1 MPRASSSVAPLRAA
15 VSGYRKGEETR
26 TRILDVALGAFGG
39 SGFATVTTRQIAR
52 EAGVNLPALTY
63 YFGNKRGLYLAC
75 AHEIVARYREG
86 MGAVAETSFVAL
98 HGPLAPG
105 DARALLKRVFAALAD
120 FLLSARSTRNHSL
133 FVQREIASPGPAFE
147 ILYAELW
154 RPGIELATDLIVRT
168 TGGRLCETEA
178 QVRAVLMISS
188 LTGFLSGLP
197 VIARTAGK
205 GDYAALVL
213 AALDEQIDSLAMPG
227 DNGLKQGA
235 TG

>member
-1 MPRASSSVAPLRAA
+1 MARPPSPIAPLRAA

-26 TRILDVALGAFGG
+26 ARILDVALGAFGG

-52 EAGVNLPALTY
+52 EAEVNLPALTY

-86 MGAVAETSFVAL
+86 MGAVAETSFAAL
-98 HGPLAPG
+98 SGQLAP
-105 DARALLKRVFAALAD
+105 DEARALLKRVFAALAH
-120 FLLSARSTRNHSL
+120 FLLSAQSTRNHSL

-168 TGGRLCETEA
+168 TQGRLSETEA

-205 GDYAALVL
+205 GDYAALVI
-213 AALDEQIDSLAMPG
+213 AALDEQIDSLAAPAAHA
-227 DNGLKQGA
+227 LRQSA
-235 TG
+235 SA

>member
-1 MPRASSSVAPLRAA
+1 MPRTTAPIIPLRTAA
-15 VSGYRKGEETR
+15 DGYRKGEETR
-26 TRILDVALGAFGG
+26 TRILDVALTAFGN
-39 SGFATVTTRQIAR
+39 SGFASVTTRQIAQ

-86 MGAVAETSFVAL
+86 MGAVAEVSYAAL
-98 HGPLAPG
+98 GRPLAPNE
-105 DARALLKRVFAALAD
+105 ARTLLKRLLAALAR
-120 FLLSARSTRNHSL
+120 FLLSAQGAQNPSL

-154 RPGIELATDLIVRT
+154 RPGIELTTNLLLQATA
-168 TGGRLCETEA
+168 GRLTETEA
-178 QVRAVLMISS
+178 QVRAILMISS

-205 GDYAALVL
+205 ADYTALVIAALNG
-213 AALDEQIDSLAMPG
+213 QIDALGGS
-227 DNGLKQGA
+227 
-235 TG
+235 

>member
-1 MPRASSSVAPLRAA
+1 MPRSAPPTAPLRTAA
-15 VSGYRKGEETR
+15 DGYRKGEETR
-26 TRILDVALGAFGG
+26 ARILAVALAAFGN
-39 SGFATVTTRQIAR
+39 SGFAGVTTRQIAR

-75 AHEIVARYREG
+75 AHAIVAGYREG
-86 MGAVAETSFVAL
+86 MSAVALTAYAAL
-98 HGPLAPG
+98 REPLAA
-105 DARALLKRVFAALAD
+105 DTARTLLKQLFAALTR
-120 FLLSARSTRNHSL
+120 FLLAMPGIQNPSL

-154 RPGIELATDLIVRT
+154 RPGIELATELIMKAT
-168 TGGRLCETEA
+168 DGQLTETQA

-205 GDYAALVL
+205 ADYTALVI
-213 AALDEQIDSLAMPG
+213 AALDDQIGSLPHTDCSRAP
-227 DNGLKQGA
+227 
-235 TG
+235 

>member
-1 MPRASSSVAPLRAA
+1 MPHTAPPTAPLRTAA
-15 VSGYRKGEETR
+15 DGYRKGEETR
-26 TRILDVALGAFGG
+26 ARILAVALAAFGN
-39 SGFATVTTRQIAR
+39 SGFAGVTTRQIAR

-75 AHEIVARYREG
+75 AHAIVAGYREG
-86 MGAVAETSFVAL
+86 MGAVALTVYAAL
-98 HGPLAPG
+98 REPLAA
-105 DARALLKRVFAALAD
+105 DTARTLLKQLFAALAR
-120 FLLSARSTRNHSL
+120 FLLAMPGIQNPSL

-154 RPGIELATDLIVRT
+154 RPGIELATELIMKAT
-168 TGGRLCETEA
+168 DGQLTETQA

-205 GDYAALVL
+205 ADYAALVI
-213 AALDEQIDSLAMPG
+213 AALDDQIASLPHTDCPRAP
-227 DNGLKQGA
+227 
-235 TG
+235 

>member
-1 MPRASSSVAPLRAA
+1 MPRSATPATPLRTA
-15 VSGYRKGEETR
+15 SDGYRKGEETR
-26 TRILDVALGAFGG
+26 ARILAVALAAFGN
-39 SGFATVTTRQIAR
+39 SGFASVTTRQIAR

-75 AHEIVARYREG
+75 AHAIVARYREG
-86 MGAVAETSFVAL
+86 MGAVALTSYAAL
-98 HGPLAPG
+98 QEPLAP
-105 DARALLKRVFAALAD
+105 DAARALLKRLFAALAR
-120 FLLSARSTRNHSL
+120 FLLATPGAQNPSL

-154 RPGIELATDLIVRT
+154 RPGIELATDLIVQT
-168 TGGRLCETEA
+168 TSGQLTETEA

-205 GDYAALVL
+205 ADYVALVIAAL
-213 AALDEQIDSLAMPG
+213 ARQIDSLGRDDQHCA
-227 DNGLKQGA
+227 DI
-235 TG
+235 

>member
-1 MPRASSSVAPLRAA
+1 MPHTAPPTAPLRTTAD
-15 VSGYRKGEETR
+15 GYRKGEETR
-26 TRILDVALGAFGG
+26 ARILAVALAAFGN
-39 SGFATVTTRQIAR
+39 SGFAGVTTRQIAR

-75 AHEIVARYREG
+75 AHAIVAGYREG
-86 MGAVAETSFVAL
+86 MGAVALTVYAAL
-98 HGPLAPG
+98 REPLAA
-105 DARALLKRVFAALAD
+105 DTARTLLKQLFAALAR
-120 FLLSARSTRNHSL
+120 FLLAMPGIQNPSL

-154 RPGIELATDLIVRT
+154 RPGIELATELIMKAT
-168 TGGRLCETEA
+168 DGQLTETQA

-205 GDYAALVL
+205 ADYTALVI
-213 AALDEQIDSLAMPG
+213 AALDDQIGSLPHTDCPRAP
-227 DNGLKQGA
+227 
-235 TG
+235 